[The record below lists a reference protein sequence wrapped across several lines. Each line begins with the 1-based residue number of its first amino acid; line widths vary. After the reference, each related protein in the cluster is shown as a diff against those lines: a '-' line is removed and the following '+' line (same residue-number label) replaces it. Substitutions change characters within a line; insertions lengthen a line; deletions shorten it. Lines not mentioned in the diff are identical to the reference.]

1 MKIPFSYYI
10 RFWFIN
16 TLLALGT
23 GIILGIM
30 SKILVLTLP
39 ILVVSVYQFFVFSY
53 FWGRHRGAF
62 EFSFLERVERRRNKQ
77 ISILLNEAKQE
88 RKMGDPTA
96 SHNKL
101 KEAINTCPSNYLAQF
116 RYAISCENIG
126 DAQGA
131 IAAYKAALN
140 YLPVQSEKLIRF
152 IEGQIARVQ
161 TKGPSRRTSAPG
173 LQYVIW

>member
-10 RFWFIN
+10 RFWLLN
-16 TLLALGT
+16 TSLALGT
-23 GIILGIM
+23 GIVLGIM
-30 SKILVLTLP
+30 SKLFIVTVP

-53 FWGRHRGAF
+53 FWGSRRGAF

-77 ISILLNEAKQE
+77 ISALLKEAKKE
-88 RKMGDPTA
+88 RKMGDPAA

-101 KEAINTCPSNYLAQF
+101 KEAINTCPDNYVAQF

-131 IAAYKAALN
+131 ITAYKAALN
-140 YLPVQSEKLIRF
+140 NLPIQSEKLVRF
-152 IEGQIARVQ
+152 IDEQITRVQ
-161 TKGPSRRTSAPG
+161 TKGPSRRTTAPG